1 MLKSKAINQSEV
13 FDDGILTVLNAK
25 DGIILS
31 NKFKPL
37 RYGIRTVGAS
47 RFWNAEV
54 AGTEIEMMVA
64 VPFNYIVRQRD
75 LIEVQSFHTGEKSI
89 YKIKHLQHKGTA
101 PKSIY
106 LTLVKTDVL
115 YTDKRQTE

>member
-1 MLKSKAINQSEV
+1 MLKAKVINQSEV
-13 FDDGILTVLNAK
+13 FDDGILTVLNVK

-64 VPFNYIVRQRD
+64 VPFNYIVKQRD
-75 LIEVQSFHTGEKSI
+75 LIEIQSFHTGEKGI
-89 YKIKHLQHKGTA
+89 YKIKHLQHKDTA

-115 YTDKRQTE
+115 YTDKRKTE

>member
-1 MLKSKAINQSEV
+1 MLKAKVINQSEV

-37 RYGIRTVGAS
+37 RYGIRTVGTS

-64 VPFNYIVRQRD
+64 VPFNYIVKQRD
-75 LIEVQSFHTGEKSI
+75 LIEVQSFHTGEKTFTKLSI
-89 YKIKHLQHKGTA
+89 CNIKIRHQKA
-101 PKSIY
+101 FIS
-106 LTLVKTDVL
+106 
-115 YTDKRQTE
+115 R